1 MRKIFQSKMT
11 TLVMALGMG
20 ALAVSCAQDIDDAKQ
35 GRETPLA
42 GNGEVRL
49 RFAIAGEKTTADG
62 TKTGAKTRAMM
73 LDGISA
79 MPDDAI
85 FGVYGYAGKQDE
97 TLGNDPNLIDNGS
110 VKKDG
115 IVKVRGTVA
124 DYSGK
129 TPLVQFA
136 AVYPRLSGNDNFKKT
151 GKSKY
156 ELTYTLTEDMA
167 VQKDLMVGQTDEFI
181 IPATATD
188 PVKSGKT
195 VGMHHALTAV
205 NFAIGDRLAT
215 GYYIHGIEFKGVHV
229 KGSCTVDMTKPTNAE
244 RFTWTLVGEKG
255 SVHIKMPKVSTTQIN
270 RTVFTGLK
278 GENDKRDALSIFM
291 IPQTLSAE
299 AKAVIYLKQALD
311 APGNDGIEEDKR
323 HKGMKKLEVPLMGT
337 TTTTPTTPNLT
348 TYKAGEQVVYY
359 LNDAQAGDRVTYSFT
374 AKSDIK
380 FNNRNQATITVVSQ
394 RYAFHYFEGKTEFK
408 YYVTEQ
414 RWHMDKIVY
423 DAQDGNGKVTLDPNK
438 LPSWLTVS
446 PLAGPLP
453 TDQNQTT
460 QVTLSLK
467 PTDPTYPNVT
477 AKVKTTYM
485 QILFKQDGGSTAK
498 TRIKFLPIKKA
509 N

>member
-1 MRKIFQSKMT
+1 MT

-20 ALAVSCAQDIDDAKQ
+20 ALAVSCAQDVDDVKQ
-35 GRETPLA
+35 GLETPLA
-42 GNGEVRL
+42 GNGEMRL
-49 RFAIAGEKTTADG
+49 RFAISGEKTTADG

-73 LDGISA
+73 LDNISA
-79 MPDDAI
+79 MPDDGT
-85 FGVYGYAGKQDE
+85 FGVYGYACKRDE
-97 TLGNDPNLIDNGS
+97 ALGNEPNLIDNGS

-115 IVKVRGTVA
+115 VVKVRGTVA

-136 AVYPRLSGNDNFKKT
+136 AVYPRLSDNDSFKKT

-229 KGSCTVDMTKPTNAE
+229 KGSCTVDMTKPTDAE
-244 RFTWTLVGEKG
+244 RFTWTPVGEKG

-278 GENDKRDALSIFM
+278 GADDKRDALSIFM

-299 AKAVIYLKQALD
+299 AKAVIYLKQALE
-311 APGNDGIEEDKR
+311 APGSDGIEEDKR
-323 HKGMKKLEVPLMGT
+323 HKGMKKLEVPLMRT
-337 TTTTPTTPNLT
+337 RTSTTTPTTPNLT

-359 LNDAQAGDRVTYSFT
+359 LNDAQAGDRVTYSFS
-374 AKSDIK
+374 AKSDVS
-380 FNNRNQATITVVSQ
+380 FNNKNTGIITIESQ
-394 RYAFHYFEGKTEFK
+394 RYAFHHFEGKAEFK

-446 PLAGPLP
+446 LLAGPLP

-485 QILFKQDGGSTAK
+485 QIHLKQDGGKTAK

>member
-79 MPDDAI
+79 MPDDAT
-85 FGVYGYAGKQDE
+85 FGVYGYACKQDE
-97 TLGNDPNLIDNGS
+97 ALGNEPNLIDNGS

-115 IVKVRGTVA
+115 VVKVRGTVA

-188 PVKSGKT
+188 PVQSGKT

-229 KGSCTVDMTKPTNAE
+229 KGSCTVDMTKPTDAG
-244 RFTWTLVGEKG
+244 RFTWTPVGDKG

-311 APGNDGIEEDKR
+311 APGNDGIDNDKR

-380 FNNRNQATITVVSQ
+380 FNNRNQATINIESQ
-394 RYAFHYFEGKTEFK
+394 RYAFHKFNGKDIYK

-414 RWHMDKIVY
+414 RWHVDKIVY
-423 DAQDGNGKVTLDPNK
+423 DAQDGKGKVTLDPNK
-438 LPSWLTVS
+438 LPSWLTIS
-446 PLAGPLP
+446 ALAGPLP

>member
-1 MRKIFQSKMT
+1 MT
-11 TLVMALGMG
+11 TLVIALGIG
-20 ALAVSCAQDIDDAKQ
+20 ALAVSCAQDVDDAKQ
-35 GRETPLA
+35 GLETPLA

-73 LDGISA
+73 LDNISA

-85 FGVYGYAGKQDE
+85 FGVYGYAGKQKE
-97 TLGNDPNLIDNGS
+97 TLGNEPNLIDNGS

-129 TPLVQFA
+129 TPRVQFA
-136 AVYPRLSGNDNFKKT
+136 AVYPKLSGSDTFKKT
-151 GKSKY
+151 GQSQY
-156 ELTYTLTEDMA
+156 LLTYSLTTDQA
-167 VQKDLMVGQTDEFI
+167 VQKDLMVGQTEEFV

-195 VGMHHALTAV
+195 VDMHHALTAV

-229 KGSCTVDMTKPTNAE
+229 KGSCTVDMTKPTDAE
-244 RFTWTLVGEKG
+244 RFTWTPMGDKG
-255 SVHIKMPKVSTTQIN
+255 SVHIKMMPKVSTTQIN

-278 GENDKRDALSIFM
+278 GADDKRDALSIFM

-299 AKAVIYLKQALD
+299 AKAVIYLKQALE
-311 APGNDGIEEDKR
+311 APESDGIEEDKR
-323 HKGMKKLEVPLMGT
+323 HKGMKKLEVPLMRT
-337 TTTTPTTPNLT
+337 STTTPTTPNLT

-359 LNDAQAGDRVTYSFT
+359 LNDAQAGDRVMYSFK
-374 AKSDIK
+374 AKSNVS
-380 FNNRNQATITVVSQ
+380 FNNKNTGIITIESQ
-394 RYAFHYFEGKTEFK
+394 RYAFHHFEGKIEFK

-446 PLAGPLP
+446 LLAGPLP

-477 AKVKTTYM
+477 AKVKTTNI
-485 QILFKQDGGSTAK
+485 QIFFKQDGGKTAK

-509 N
+509 K

>member
-1 MRKIFQSKMT
+1 MT

-20 ALAVSCAQDIDDAKQ
+20 ALAVSCAQDVDDVKQ
-35 GRETPLA
+35 GLETPLA

-49 RFAIAGEKTTADG
+49 HFAIAGEKTTADG

-73 LDGISA
+73 LDNISA
-79 MPDDAI
+79 MPDDAT
-85 FGVYGYAGKQDE
+85 FGVYGYASKQDE
-97 TLGNDPNLIDNGS
+97 ALGNEPNLIDNGS

-115 IVKVRGTVA
+115 VVKVRGTVA

-136 AVYPRLSGNDNFKKT
+136 AVYPRLSGNDSFKKT
-151 GKSKY
+151 GKSLY
-156 ELTYTLTEDMA
+156 ELTYSLTTDQA
-167 VQKDLMVGQTDEFI
+167 VQKDLMVGQTEEFV

-188 PVKSGKT
+188 PVQSGKT

-229 KGSCTVDMTKPTNAE
+229 KGSCTVDMTKSTDAE
-244 RFTWTLVGEKG
+244 RFTWTPVGDKG

-311 APGNDGIEEDKR
+311 APGNDGIENDKR

-359 LNDAQAGDRVTYSFT
+359 LNDAQAGDRVTYTFT

-380 FNNRNQATITVVSQ
+380 FNNSNQATIKIESQ
-394 RYAFHYFEGKTEFK
+394 RYAFSKFIGKDIFK
-408 YYVTEQ
+408 YYVTDQ
-414 RWHMDKIVY
+414 RWHVDKIVY
-423 DAQDGNGKVTLDPNK
+423 DAQDGKGKVTLDPNK
-438 LPSWLTVS
+438 LPSWLTIS
-446 PLAGPLP
+446 ALAGPLP

>member
-1 MRKIFQSKMT
+1 MT

-20 ALAVSCAQDIDDAKQ
+20 ALAVSCAQDVDDVKQ
-35 GRETPLA
+35 GLETPLA

-73 LDGISA
+73 LDNISA

-129 TPLVQFA
+129 TPRVQFA
-136 AVYPRLSGNDNFKKT
+136 AVYPRLSGSDTFKKT

-229 KGSCTVDMTKPTNAE
+229 KGSCAVDMTKPTDAE
-244 RFTWTLVGEKG
+244 RFTWTSVGDKG
-255 SVHIKMPKVSTTQIN
+255 NVHIKIPKVSTTQIN

-311 APGNDGIEEDKR
+311 DPGNDGIQEDKR
-323 HKGMKKLEVPLMGT
+323 HKGMKKLEVPLMG
-337 TTTTPTTPNLT
+337 TTTPTTPNLT

-359 LNDAQAGDRVTYSFT
+359 LNDAQAGDRVTYSFS

-380 FNNRNQATITVVSQ
+380 FNNSNQATINIESQ
-394 RYAFHYFEGKTEFK
+394 RYAFHHFEGKTEFK

-414 RWHMDKIVY
+414 RWHMDKIEY

-446 PLAGPLP
+446 LLAGPLP

-477 AKVKTTYM
+477 AKVKTTNI
-485 QILFKQDGGSTAK
+485 QIFFKQDGGKTAK

>member
-20 ALAVSCAQDIDDAKQ
+20 ALAVSCAQDVDDVKQ
-35 GRETPLA
+35 GLETPLA

-49 RFAIAGEKTTADG
+49 RFAIAGEKTAADG

-73 LDGISA
+73 LDNISA
-79 MPDDAI
+79 MPDDAT
-85 FGVYGYAGKQDE
+85 FGVYGYASKQDE
-97 TLGNDPNLIDNGS
+97 ALGNEPNLIDNGS

-115 IVKVRGTVA
+115 VVKVRGTVA

-136 AVYPRLSGNDNFKKT
+136 AVYPKLSGNDSFKKT
-151 GKSKY
+151 GQSQY
-156 ELTYTLTEDMA
+156 LLTYSLTTDQA
-167 VQKDLMVGQTDEFI
+167 VQKDLMVGQTEEFV

-188 PVKSGKT
+188 PVQSGKT

-229 KGSCTVDMTKPTNAE
+229 KGSCAVDMTKSTDAE
-244 RFTWTLVGEKG
+244 RFTWTPVGDKG

-278 GENDKRDALSIFM
+278 GADEKRDALSIFM

-311 APGNDGIEEDKR
+311 EPTHDGLDDDKR

-337 TTTTPTTPNLT
+337 ITTTPTTPNLT

-359 LNDAQAGDRVTYSFT
+359 LNDAQAGDRVKYRIRTSGLGKFT
-374 AKSDIK
+374 KNK
-380 FNNRNQATITVVSQ
+380 VTITVESI
-394 RYAFHYFEGKTEFK
+394 RYAFEGINKYTFEA
-408 YYVTEQ
+408 YVTGQ
-414 RWHMDKIVY
+414 RWHVDKIVY
-423 DAQDGNGKVTLDPNK
+423 NAQDGKGEVTLDPNK

-446 PLAGPLP
+446 PLEGP
-453 TDQNQTT
+453 TKIGKTT
-460 QVTLSLK
+460 KVTVELK

-477 AKVKTTYM
+477 AVNSKTYV
-485 QILFKQDGGSTAK
+485 QVFFKQDGGNTSGRK
-498 TRIKFLPIKKA
+498 YRNLPIKKA

>member
-11 TLVMALGMG
+11 TLVMAFGMG

-35 GRETPLA
+35 GVETPLA

-49 RFAIAGEKTTADG
+49 RFTIAGETTTADA
-62 TKTGAKTRAMM
+62 TKAGAKTRATM

-85 FGVYGYAGKQDE
+85 FGVYGYAGKQNE

-136 AVYPRLSGNDNFKKT
+136 AVYPRLSGNDSFKKT
-151 GKSKY
+151 GQSLY
-156 ELTYTLTEDMA
+156 LLTYSLTTDQA
-167 VQKDLMVGQTDEFI
+167 VQKDLMVGQTDEFV

-229 KGSCTVDMTKPTNAE
+229 KGSCTVDMTKPTDAE
-244 RFTWTLVGEKG
+244 RFTWTPVGDKG

-278 GENDKRDALSIFM
+278 GADDKRDALSIFM

-311 APGNDGIEEDKR
+311 APGNDGIENDKR

-359 LNDAQAGDRVTYSFT
+359 LNDAQAGDRVTYTFT
-374 AKSDIK
+374 AKSDSK
-380 FNNRNQATITVVSQ
+380 FNNSNQATIKIESQ
-394 RYAFHYFEGKTEFK
+394 RYAFSKFIGKDIFK
-408 YYVTEQ
+408 YYVTDQ
-414 RWHMDKIVY
+414 RWHVDKIVY
-423 DAQDGNGKVTLDPNK
+423 DAQDGKGKVTLDPNK
-438 LPSWLTVS
+438 LPSWLTIS
-446 PLAGPLP
+446 ALAGPLP
-453 TDQNQTT
+453 TAQNQTT

>member
-1 MRKIFQSKMT
+1 MT

-20 ALAVSCAQDIDDAKQ
+20 ALAVSCAQDVDDVKQ
-35 GRETPLA
+35 GLETPLA

-49 RFAIAGEKTTADG
+49 HFAIAGEKTTADG
-62 TKTGAKTRAMM
+62 TKPGAKTRATM

-85 FGVYGYAGKQDE
+85 FGVYGYAGKQGG
-97 TLGNDPNLIDNGS
+97 TLGNEPNLIDNGS

-115 IVKVRGTVA
+115 IVKVCGTVA

-129 TPLVQFA
+129 TPNVQFA
-136 AVYPRLSGNDNFKKT
+136 AVYPRLSGNDSFKKT
-151 GKSKY
+151 GQSQY
-156 ELTYTLTEDMA
+156 LLTYSLTEDMA

-215 GYYIHGIEFKGVHV
+215 GYYIHGIEFRGVHV
-229 KGSCTVDMTKPTNAE
+229 KGSCTVDMTKSTDAE
-244 RFTWTLVGEKG
+244 RFTWTPVGNK
-255 SVHIKMPKVSTTQIN
+255 SKVHIKIPKVSTTQIN

-278 GENDKRDALSIFM
+278 GADDKRDALSIFM

-311 APGNDGIEEDKR
+311 APGNDGIENDKR

-359 LNDAQAGDRVTYSFT
+359 LNDAQAGDRVTYTFT
-374 AKSDIK
+374 AKSDSK
-380 FNNRNQATITVVSQ
+380 FNNSNQATIKIESQ
-394 RYAFHYFEGKTEFK
+394 RYAFSKFIGKDIFK
-408 YYVTEQ
+408 YYVTDQ
-414 RWHMDKIVY
+414 RWHVDKIVY
-423 DAQDGNGKVTLDPNK
+423 DAQDGKGKVTLDPNK
-438 LPSWLTVS
+438 LPSWLTIS
-446 PLAGPLP
+446 ALAGPLP
-453 TDQNQTT
+453 TAQNQTT